1 MAPTATYPGV
11 YVYEAPPSGAR
22 PIVGVSTSICAMV
35 LDLPRGPVN
44 YPIRVFDA
52 AGVNR
57 NFGSANVGYRDFY
70 LLDQFFVNGGAT
82 LYVIRG
88 KRDGARAA
96 KWATEWPP
104 LTDIDGIGNSI
115 EAALIA
121 VGITDV
127 ASLASSSEQQVAE
140 ADGVNESMAND
151 FIAEACE
158 LIQETSLLL
167 GWSAT
172 AGRHVVGRDDPV
184 EDVGEWGNGLRLQ
197 IIPNDTARFT
207 LEVTWVN
214 PDNPTAPS
222 DIAETHS
229 ALTVESASR
238 AIAAN
243 SDVIS
248 LTTDDTD
255 PPFTGTWAATQV
267 PPFDSDTTIDDLT
280 VTVTD
285 SAGATTVN
293 VGDIEIPED
302 TVASRVA
309 ALVERAI
316 RAEAAE
322 VLADDTT
329 SDEDAQRARH
339 LRQVSV
345 RVIDGRL
352 YLQAGLF
359 PGYDDGVELTLS
371 AVTELGLA
379 GDDDDLVGPVRHIFV
394 CGADGDPLT
403 ATEIIGDRLE
413 RSGIY
418 AMEDVDF
425 FNILCL
431 PGLSTQ
437 EAATAST
444 AYEEAATYCEERRAF
459 LIMDMPGTD
468 AEGSDSAAVN
478 EPAEAEDWISSA
490 PKRDNAA
497 VYFPRLVYRTRDED
511 MNVRELKLPNSP
523 AIAGI
528 YARTDSDRNVWKAP
542 AGLETDIRFVN
553 RLDYV
558 MNDSENGFLN
568 PLGCNALRTFPVN
581 GTVVWGAR
589 TLRGAD
595 SLADQYKYVPVRRM
609 AYFIEESLYRGTQW
623 AVFEPNDEPL
633 WSQLRLS
640 VGAFMHQQFRKGAFQ
655 GATPREAYL
664 VKCDSET
671 TTQADI
677 DRGIVNI
684 IVGFAPLKPAEFVF
698 IEIQQL
704 ARAEE

>member
-22 PIVGVSTSICAMV
+22 PIIGVSTSISAMV
-35 LDLPRGPVN
+35 LDFPRGPVN

-57 NFGSANVGYRDFY
+57 NFGAPTVEYRDYY

-82 LYVIRG
+82 LYVIRAV
-88 KRDGARAA
+88 RDGA
-96 KWATEWPP
+96 
-104 LTDIDGIGNSI
+104 
-115 EAALIA
+115 EAA
-121 VGITDV
+121 VW
-127 ASLASSSEQQVAE
+127 
-140 ADGVNESMAND
+140 DGPDDWE
-151 FIAEACE
+151 
-158 LIQETSLLL
+158 
-167 GWSAT
+167 AT

-184 EDVGEWGNGLRLQ
+184 PDVGAWGNELRLQ
-197 IIPNDTARFT
+197 IVPEPPQNGTARFS
-207 LEVTWVN
+207 LEVTRVD
-214 PDNPTAPS
+214 PANPTAPS

-229 ALTVESASR
+229 ALTAESASR

-248 LTTDDTD
+248 LTADDD
-255 PPFTGTWAATQV
+255 PPYTGTWAANLVQAFG
-267 PPFDSDTTIDDLT
+267 PGDTDVNLT

-285 SAGATTVN
+285 SAGDTDV
-293 VGDIEIPED
+293 VVEVEIPENS
-302 TVASRVA
+302 VASRVA

-322 VLADDTT
+322 VLADNTT
-329 SDEDAQRARH
+329 TDEDAARVRH

-345 RVIDGRL
+345 RAIDGRL

-359 PGYDDGVELTLS
+359 PGYDDGVELSLS
-371 AVTELGLA
+371 EVTELGFA
-379 GDDDDLVGPVRHIFV
+379 GGEDDAVGPVRHVFED
-394 CGADGDPLT
+394 GADGDSLT
-403 ATEIIGDRLE
+403 STEIIGDRLD
-413 RSGIY
+413 RTGIY
-418 AMEDVDF
+418 ALEDVDL

-431 PGLSTQ
+431 PGLSTHD
-437 EAATAST
+437 AATAAT

-468 AEGSDSAAVN
+468 AEGSDSAAIN

-490 PKRDNAA
+490 PKVDNAA

-511 MNVRELKLPNSP
+511 LSVRELKLPNS
-523 AIAGI
+523 AAMAGI
-528 YARTDSDRNVWKAP
+528 YARTDNDRNVWKAP

-698 IEIQQL
+698 IVIQQL